1 MIDYKSRSGKVSS
14 VTGYELGSDFIK
26 VRFKDEKKGD
36 VIYCYTI
43 QSTGSHY
50 TIEEM
55 KRHAIMSSGL
65 CTFINKNKP
74 GYVK

>member
-1 MIDYKSRSGKVSS
+1 MINYKSTSGKMSS

-26 VRFKDEKKGD
+26 VRFKGD
-36 VIYCYTI
+36 NIYCYTV
-43 QSTGSHY
+43 QSTGSQY
-50 TIEEM
+50 IISEM